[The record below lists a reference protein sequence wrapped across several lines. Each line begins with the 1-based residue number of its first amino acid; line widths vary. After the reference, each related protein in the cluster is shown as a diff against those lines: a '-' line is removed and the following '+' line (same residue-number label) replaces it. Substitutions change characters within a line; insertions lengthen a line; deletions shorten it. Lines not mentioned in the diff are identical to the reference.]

1 MSTDQVHASAQRT
14 MHRQNEVGR
23 QTEINTVLILD
34 SEAQAKLFQIQAFLG
49 HSFLI
54 KANVQEHAQVD
65 DLLCLPIYRCGTMY
79 IFPRQEKY
87 QTKSRLETFWQFR
100 ESS

>member
-34 SEAQAKLFQIQAFLG
+34 SEAQVKLFQIQAFLG
-49 HSFLI
+49 HSLI

-65 DLLCLPIYRCGTMY
+65 DLLCLPIYRCGTSY

-87 QTKSRLETFWQFR
+87 ETKSRLETFWQFR